1 MKKSIGFLY
10 LAAVLSMAGCKTEN
24 KKDTI
29 VTEAIDKSERAIAP
43 KEMNKADTLIAETI
57 KAHGGELYENASY
70 GFTFR
75 GKYYTFE
82 NSNRSYTYT
91 MSRTENGDEL
101 KYMLKNGKFMHTKN
115 GAETELSTKDI
126 AKYTEDVNSVV
137 YFATLPNKLNDKAV
151 NKTYE
156 HSTAIKGQNY
166 DVIAVAFD
174 KEGGGIDYNDKF
186 MYWINSDSKTIDY
199 LAYSY
204 ETNVGGVR
212 FRTAYNPR
220 TIDGVRFQDY
230 INYKVPKG
238 TPLKDIPALYEKDE
252 LKELSRIEME
262 DVLNMRK

>member
-1 MKKSIGFLY
+1 MKNSIGFLCL
-10 LAAVLSMAGCKTEN
+10 LALLSMANCQTEK
-24 KKDTI
+24 KKDTLI
-29 VTEAIDKSERAIAP
+29 TEALDKSEATVAL
-43 KEMNKADTLIAETI
+43 KEMTKSDTLVAETI

-75 GKYYTFE
+75 DKYYSFE
-82 NSNRSYTYT
+82 NSDRSYTYT
-91 MSRTENGDEL
+91 MSVSEGGDEL
-101 KYMLKNGKFMHTKN
+101 KYMLKNGKFTHTKN

-126 AKYTEDVNSVV
+126 VKYTEDVNSVV
-137 YFATLPNKLNDKAV
+137 YFATLPNKLNDRAV
-151 NKTYE
+151 NKTYV
-156 HSTAIKGQNY
+156 HSTGIKGQNY
-166 DVIAVAFD
+166 DVIAVDFD
-174 KEGGGIDYNDKF
+174 QEGGGIDYDDKF

-220 TIDGVRFQDY
+220 TIDGIRFQDY

-252 LKELSRIEME
+252 LIELSRIETE
-262 DVLNMRK
+262 DAVNLRK